1 MVSIRKKLI
10 KENFYYYL
18 EYSYR
23 KNGKVEK
30 KELYLGKKIPKDID
44 KIKKGFL
51 FSIYNENWLRQ
62 FDKIKENY
70 SKEQKKATF
79 SVKEKETE
87 NFMIKFTYNT
97 QRIEGSKLS
106 LKDTANLLEK
116 GITPK
121 KPLRDI
127 KEAESHKKVF
137 YNMLKFDK
145 DLSLQI
151 ILYWHKQLFL
161 ETKEDIAGKIRE
173 HQVLISGS
181 KFIPPTPQKL
191 EIFLKEFF
199 NWYKKNR
206 DKVHPVILAA
216 LIHLKFV
223 TIHPFTD
230 GNGRISRL
238 IMNFILFKNKFP
250 MLDISYENRNSYYN
264 SLERSQIKKD
274 ETIFLNWFFKNYLRE
289 NKKSLK

>member
-274 ETIFLNWFFKNYLRE
+274 ETIFLNWFFKNYLRG

>member
-1 MVSIRKKLI
+1 
-10 KENFYYYL
+10 
-18 EYSYR
+18 
-23 KNGKVEK
+23 
-30 KELYLGKKIPKDID
+30 
-44 KIKKGFL
+44 
-51 FSIYNENWLRQ
+51 
-62 FDKIKENY
+62 
-70 SKEQKKATF
+70 
-79 SVKEKETE
+79 
-87 NFMIKFTYNT
+87 
-97 QRIEGSKLS
+97 
-106 LKDTANLLEK
+106 
-116 GITPK
+116 
-121 KPLRDI
+121 
-127 KEAESHKKVF
+127 
-137 YNMLKFDK
+137 MLKFDK